1 MILNALND
9 YYERLATDPNEDIA
23 RAGYSLQKMSFCV
36 VIPENGQRPQFQSL
50 EMDNDDGRSIA
61 LSVVV
66 PGQSKPSGA
75 GINPCLLWDNSSY
88 LLGVRADDPKPER
101 TRQSFEAFRS
111 RHLALE
117 TEIQDTAFSA
127 VCRFLEWW
135 QPEKATDYPELADII
150 QSFGCFRL
158 KGETGFVH
166 ERPAIRNWW
175 DKQSCSEIPKQGIC
189 LVSGEE
195 RPLARVH
202 SPKIKGVR
210 GAQTAGASIVSFNL
224 DAFESYGMSQSYNS
238 PVSEQAAFQYATALN
253 RLLAD
258 RSRTVLLGDATMVF
272 WTETATK
279 AEVLIPGLFATPPPP
294 APDGEDNEVLTQL
307 RAFFN
312 RLAQGKPDEL
322 AGLAEEADVPFY
334 VLGLSPNSARVSIR
348 YWLVSTVR
356 QLTQCLTRY
365 AQEVDLIGA
374 PDGMIPTTRQLIRE
388 TARDADDVP
397 PLLSG
402 SLTHALLSGAPYPLA
417 FYQAILRRIRAEQF
431 VDKNYRKDWMKA
443 MHRRAAAIKA
453 VLIRNYKKEIAVA
466 LDIDR
471 PEPAYHLGRWFALLE
486 KTQKDAM
493 GENINATIKDRFFTA
508 ASSTPASVFPRLIRL
523 SQHHLNGI
531 ESKGLRVSRERQFQE
546 IADRLRDFPR
556 NLSLEAQG
564 LFHLGYYQQMKDL
577 YTKKSDQL
585 SAEIALESE

>member
-1 MILNALND
+1 MILNALNE
-9 YYERLATDPNEDIA
+9 YYERLAADPNQGIA
-23 RAGYSLQKMSFCV
+23 PVGYSLQRMSFCV
-36 VIPENGQRPQFQSL
+36 VIPADGHPPQFQSL
-50 EMDNDDGRSIA
+50 EMDNGGGRSIA
-61 LSVVV
+61 QSIIV
-66 PGQSKPSGA
+66 PGQSKPTGA
-75 GINPCLLWDNSSY
+75 GINPCLLWDNSAY
-88 LLGVRADDPKPER
+88 LLGFRADDPKPDR
-101 TRQSFEAFRS
+101 TKQCFEAFRE
-111 RHLALE
+111 RHLSLE
-117 TEIQDTAFSA
+117 DEIQDPAFSA

-135 QPEKATDYPELADII
+135 QPERAADHPELTDIT

-158 KGETGFVH
+158 QGETGYIH
-166 ERPAIRNWW
+166 QRPAVRKWW
-175 DKQSCSEIPKQGIC
+175 ESQSETDNPKQGIC

-195 RPLARVH
+195 RPIARVH

-210 GAQTAGASIVSFNL
+210 GAQSAGAAIVSFNL

-253 RLLAD
+253 CLLAD

-279 AEVLIPGLFATPPPP
+279 AEQLIPGLFASPPPP
-294 APDGEDNEVLTQL
+294 AAEGEDNEVLTQL

-322 AGLAEEADVPFY
+322 AGLLEEADVPFFI
-334 VLGLSPNSARVSIR
+334 LGLSPNAARVSIR
-348 YWLVSTVR
+348 YWLASTVR
-356 QLTQCLTRY
+356 QLTQSLSRY
-365 AQEVDLIGA
+365 AKEVDLVGA
-374 PDGMIPTTRQLIRE
+374 PDGMLPTTRQLIRE
-388 TARDADDVP
+388 TAREADDIP
-397 PLLSG
+397 PMLSG
-402 SLTHALLSGAPYPLA
+402 ALAHALLTGAPYPMA

-431 VDKNYRKDWMKA
+431 VDKNYRKDWIKA

-453 VLIRNYKKEIAVA
+453 VLIRNFKKEIAVA

-531 ESKGLRVSRERQFQE
+531 ESKGMRINRERQFQE
-546 IADRLRDFPR
+546 IADRLHDFPR

-577 YTKKSDQL
+577 YTKKSDQP
-585 SAEIALESE
+585 SPEIALESE